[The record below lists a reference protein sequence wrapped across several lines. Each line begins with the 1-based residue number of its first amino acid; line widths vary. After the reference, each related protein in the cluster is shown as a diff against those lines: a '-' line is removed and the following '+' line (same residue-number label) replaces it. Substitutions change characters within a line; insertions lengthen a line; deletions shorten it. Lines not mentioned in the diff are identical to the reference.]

1 MYMYMYLDM
10 NDAISAMKL
19 CNLHWGLSGHRIA
32 CSSWMTSDPV
42 YTDRQRV
49 KGEREVGGGRD
60 RGMVHTYKLLCRIM
74 DYRGGGGEHGRIY
87 SGSDTY

>member
-1 MYMYMYLDM
+1 MYMYLDM

-32 CSSWMTSDPV
+32 CSTWMTSDPV

-49 KGEREVGGGRD
+49 KGEGEVGEEETEVQYILINYYVESWTIR
-60 RGMVHTYKLLCRIM
+60 L
-74 DYRGGGGEHGRIY
+74 
-87 SGSDTY
+87 